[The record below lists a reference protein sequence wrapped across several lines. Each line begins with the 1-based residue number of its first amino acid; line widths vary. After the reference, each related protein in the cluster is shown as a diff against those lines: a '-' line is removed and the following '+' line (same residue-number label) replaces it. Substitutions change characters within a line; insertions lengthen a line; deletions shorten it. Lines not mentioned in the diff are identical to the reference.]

1 MKLFVG
7 GSQSIRD
14 ITDLPNRRI
23 LDSAIYYID
32 EILVG
37 DAPGADAAFQK
48 YLARRGFD
56 CVTVYAS
63 GKKARNNVGGW
74 EVKQIEYDPALTG
87 YDFYR
92 QKDIAM
98 ILDCNRALMAWDGKS
113 KGTRQNIIDLAAL
126 GKRVDNM
133 FWKTDEEEAEWYYLD
148 GTLFA
153 DFVFGPE
160 YFIMKDER
168 DRKALKHGWSPL
180 LFPIWLDDLRPAP
193 EGYFWCRSVN
203 EAKLCIETAERYH
216 EKISVIDCDHDLGIY
231 AKLGGDGI
239 KLLDWLAERET
250 YYPVELH
257 TMNPVGRENMQR
269 ILDRFWPR

>member
-23 LDSAIYYID
+23 LDSAIYYGD

-37 DAPGADAAFQK
+37 DAPGADMAIQE
-48 YLARRGFD
+48 YLARRKCVD
-56 CVTVYAS
+56 VTVYVS
-63 GKKARNNVGGW
+63 GEKTRSNAGGW

-98 ILDCNRALMAWDGKS
+98 ILDCDCALMAWDGNS

-133 FWKTDEEEAEWYYLD
+133 LWENEFDEWYYLD
-148 GTLFA
+148 GS
-153 DFVFGPE
+153 
-160 YFIMKDER
+160 IDER
-168 DRKALKHGWSPL
+168 LLFGKERCGSPL
-180 LFPIWLDDLRPAP
+180 SLWLDDLRPAP

-203 EAKLCIETAERYH
+203 EAKLCIETAESYH

-250 YYPVELH
+250 YYPVKLH

-269 ILDRFWPR
+269 ILNRFWNRFWPR